1 MGNGWHEW
9 PLVIFTV
16 LGQCVVGALIVSG
29 IGWFA
34 AKNDA
39 DRQRIVRGMFF
50 LWLLM
55 GIGFIAS
62 VMHLGS
68 PLRAFNS
75 LNRIGASGLSNEI
88 AAGSIFFA
96 VGGLWWLVAVIG
108 KMPQALGKLWLLVS
122 MALGV
127 IFVWMMTCVY
137 QIDTVPTWH
146 NGYTTLAFF
155 LTVLLSGPIL
165 AAAILRA
172 ARVTFNTTPFA
183 IISVLALIACAGV
196 CCKVC
201 LWRLF
206 THPCNKPAHWY
217 QITPPYRSGVWYC
230 YAQVLDA
237 GFARS
242 FVAVNLTLPDLFW
255 G

>member
-1 MGNGWHEW
+1 
-9 PLVIFTV
+9 
-16 LGQCVVGALIVSG
+16 
-29 IGWFA
+29 
-34 AKNDA
+34 
-39 DRQRIVRGMFF
+39 
-50 LWLLM
+50 
-55 GIGFIAS
+55 
-62 VMHLGS
+62 MHLGS
-68 PLRAFNS
+68 PLPTFNS

-108 KMPQALGKLWLLVS
+108 KMPQALGKLWLLFS

-183 IISVLALIACAGV
+183 IISVLALTDCAGLSLASIHSSV
-196 CCKVC
+196 QQASALV
-201 LWRLF
+201 
-206 THPCNKPAHWY
+206 PDYAS
-217 QITPPYRSGVWYC
+217 YRSGVWYC